1 MMGTGEMEFSQLLR
15 QDSQFVQQQRPDLA
29 IPLLEQAVAFE
40 PNSFEARFWLGALVF
55 LPLVFFC
62 PPMCVVQIAVDIFL
76 RAAAIFSFI
85 VAVCEYVLGMHLE
98 STYHPSWQISLATS
112 IIWFLL
118 SLVGIGL
125 IVGAPL
131 VMR

>member
-1 MMGTGEMEFSQLLR
+1 MGVISEVISAFSKR
-15 QDSQFVQQQRPDLA
+15 RVFGYHF
-29 IPLLEQAVAFE
+29 VAFSMLF
-40 PNSFEARFWLGALVF
+40 NLILRSIVGLVF

-62 PPMCVVQIAVDIFL
+62 PPMCLVQIAVDIFL
-76 RAAAIFSFI
+76 RAAAIFPFI

-98 STYHPSWQISLATS
+98 STYHPSWQISLATL